1 MSSQSF
7 ADLGVSKAV
16 VTALAKSGITTPFKI
31 QNAVIGD
38 ALAGRDI
45 LARSP
50 TGSGKTLGFG
60 IPLADRIQ
68 AEARRPSALV
78 LAPTREL
85 ATQIVDEIRGIAH
98 ARALKVCAVYGG
110 VGLIKQAQQAANAHI
125 IVATP
130 GRLEDQLARGAFTLD
145 NVKMLVIDEADRML
159 DMGFRPAIDR
169 IVELCPAD
177 RQTLFFSA
185 TLEGEAGRVAKSYT
199 RSAAFHEHGPAERRA
214 SEAVDHQ
221 FVEVTHETRIEAL
234 LDHLRSERDLSLV
247 FVRTKHGA
255 DKLVKKLSNHGV
267 AAVAMHG
274 NKTQRQ
280 RERALAQFES
290 YEVDT
295 LIATDV
301 AARGIDVNGI
311 SHVIN
316 FDPPHD
322 SETYVHRVGRTGRAG
337 ATGVAVALVSRD
349 QRKDMARMVG
359 ELGIKMGLSQSVA
372 VGAAGFSREKSS
384 SVETGTG
391 STRRERHGDAGFERD
406 GGSRHGR
413 KNDRDD
419 RSGRGERSG
428 RASRSGK
435 RDGGRSHAKPARDG
449 FSPRGKSRA
458 PHDDRRNGHG
468 DGHPERGDGHN
479 GNRGTRGSGSSWKGD
494 KNGYGSR
501 AYGEKS
507 SGGANAKS
515 GGRGGKSYGDDAPRG
530 GRGAKARKG
539 SSANGKSYEGRS
551 FNSGKTSGKSFDGA
565 GKKSKHGKAGKPAR
579 PGRPGNRASR
589 AARAS

>member
-7 ADLGVSKAV
+7 ADLGVSRAV
-16 VTALAKSGITTPFKI
+16 VTALGKSGITTPFKI

-60 IPLADRIQ
+60 IPLVDRIQ
-68 AEARRPSALV
+68 AEAKRPSALI

-98 ARALKVCAVYGG
+98 SRALKVCAVYGG
-110 VGLIKQAQQAANAHI
+110 VGLIKQAQQAANSHI

-130 GRLEDQLARGAFTLD
+130 GRLEDQLKRGAFKLN

-169 IVELCPAD
+169 IVDLCPAD

-185 TLEGEAGRVAKSYT
+185 TLEGEAGRIAKSYT
-199 RSAAFHEHGPAERRA
+199 RSAAFHEHGPSERRA

-221 FVEVTHETRIEAL
+221 FLEVTHDTRFDKLVEVLHGDRGRTI
-234 LDHLRSERDLSLV
+234 V

-255 DKLVKKLSNHGV
+255 DKLVKKLDAANV

-280 RERALAQFES
+280 RETALARFES
-290 YEVDT
+290 YQVDT
-295 LIATDV
+295 LVATDV
-301 AARGIDVNGI
+301 AARGIDVEAVT
-311 SHVIN
+311 HVIQ

-322 SETYVHRVGRTGRAG
+322 SETYVHRSGRTGRAG
-337 ATGVAVALVSRD
+337 ATGTAVSLVSRD
-349 QRKDMARMVG
+349 QRKEMARMVG
-359 ELGIKMGLSQSVA
+359 QLGITMGMSQSVA
-372 VGAAGFSREKSS
+372 VGAGGFSREKTSAT
-384 SVETGTG
+384 ETGPS
-391 STRRERHGDAGFERD
+391 STRRERHGDAGF
-406 GGSRHGR
+406 
-413 KNDRDD
+413 DRDE
-419 RSGRGERSG
+419 RRRGERGSGRGHAKPGRDGFKPRGKGRPGHDERRSG
-428 RASRSGK
+428 HNDGRSDRADGHTANRSSRSG
-435 RDGGRSHAKPARDG
+435 GGA
-449 FSPRGKSRA
+449 
-458 PHDDRRNGHG
+458 
-468 DGHPERGDGHN
+468 
-479 GNRGTRGSGSSWKGD
+479 WKGD
-494 KNGYGSR
+494 KNGYGD
-501 AYGEKS
+501 
-507 SGGANAKS
+507 AKP
-515 GGRGGKSYGDDAPRG
+515 RGGKEKSRG
-530 GRGAKARKG
+530 GKKSG
-539 SSANGKSYEGRS
+539 SGFTGNGKSFDTRGS
-551 FNSGKTSGKSFDGA
+551 AGKSFDG

-589 AARAS
+589 AARMG